1 MKTLLMRTFALAILT
16 NSILAFGAS
25 SPAKNDKMPATD
37 SAAAASAPQSRE
49 DKQNEKKMKKAKK
62 LKEKSDEQK
71 RNDDYPGYGIYG

>member
-25 SPAKNDKMPATD
+25 SPRKHGKMPATD
-37 SAAAASAPQSRE
+37 STAAAQSRE
-49 DKQNEKKMKKAKK
+49 DQKNEKKMKKEKK
-62 LKEKSDEQK
+62 LKEKTNEK

>member
-25 SPAKNDKMPATD
+25 SPNKHDKKTATD
-37 SAAAASAPQSRE
+37 STAAASAQQSRE
-49 DKQNEKKMKKAKK
+49 DKQNEKKMKKEKK
-62 LKEKSDEQK
+62 LKEKTNEK

>member
-49 DKQNEKKMKKAKK
+49 DKQNEKKMKKENK
-62 LKEKSDEQK
+62 LKEKTNEK